1 MKGVGMAETENVYC
15 PICKAKVNREKLL
28 FKKTPQS
35 KGIIYIYCRGCK
47 EEIKVNLDKR

>member
-1 MKGVGMAETENVYC
+1 MAETENVYC

-35 KGIIYIYCRGCK
+35 KGTIYIYCRGCK